1 MIIDF
6 YFFSHRSEQNALEAA
21 GNGAS
26 QAIKICSNIAANLI
40 AFLAFIRFMDT
51 IFIWFGTNV
60 DLDYISFEW
69 LLSKLFIPISLM
81 MGVEWNDCDKVA
93 KLIGL
98 KTLVNEFVAYK
109 DLADMKSSNLLT
121 VKTISRLLLSIQYN
135 TITYRRDLKQYQH
148 TLFVDSVTLPP

>member
-1 MIIDF
+1 
-6 YFFSHRSEQNALEAA
+6 
-21 GNGAS
+21 
-26 QAIKICSNIAANLI
+26 
-40 AFLAFIRFMDT
+40 MDT

-109 DLADMKSSNLLT
+109 DLADMKNTNSLT
-121 VKTISRLLLSIQYN
+121 VRAGFMITFLIQ
-135 TITYRRDLKQYQH
+135 
-148 TLFVDSVTLPP
+148 